1 MKNKFSAL
9 DFESKERFYKLPKE
23 LVNHPRYKKLSN
35 NARTMYAI
43 LRDRTELSY
52 KNNWIDDQGYV
63 YIIFTINSLQKL
75 LNVGHTTVIK
85 IKKELADTSLLEE
98 SRLGMN
104 KPNRIYLLK
113 PDISVDTGLPDSGS
127 PESGNHE
134 FQKLEGNDTEY
145 SDTKRIKDTNKD
157 TSKEWSEILLNSAEL
172 TLKTGLVSEVTIRIF
187 KIFNNPI
194 LLRECIDIVY
204 ATKIKVENYENKENE
219 LSPKYSIYGDIWI
232 HEIDKQA
239 LKFFQ
244 KVKELE
250 YKEIPI
256 KKVKNYW
263 YTMMETFWENVL
275 LMDKNYGFNQ
285 LEYWSQIGQLE
296 IEDFFIEF
304 NAQTKG
310 LSKSDKKKK
319 RYEIVYK
326 AKFQ

>member
-1 MKNKFSAL
+1 M
-9 DFESKERFYKLPKE
+9 
-23 LVNHPRYKKLSN
+23 
-35 NARTMYAI
+35 
-43 LRDRTELSY
+43 
-52 KNNWIDDQGYV
+52 
-63 YIIFTINSLQKL
+63 
-75 LNVGHTTVIK
+75 
-85 IKKELADTSLLEE
+85 
-98 SRLGMN
+98 
-104 KPNRIYLLK
+104 
-113 PDISVDTGLPDSGS
+113 
-127 PESGNHE
+127 
-134 FQKLEGNDTEY
+134 
-145 SDTKRIKDTNKD
+145 
-157 TSKEWSEILLNSAEL
+157 
-172 TLKTGLVSEVTIRIF
+172 SEVTIRIF
-187 KIFNNPI
+187 KIFNDPI

>member
-23 LVNHPRYKKLSN
+23 LVNHPKYKKLSS
-35 NARTMYAI
+35 NARIMYAI

-52 KNNWIDDQGYV
+52 KNNWLDEQGHV
-63 YIIFTINSLQKL
+63 YIIFTVDSLKKL
-75 LNVGHTTVIK
+75 LNVGHTTVVK
-85 IKKELADTSLLEE
+85 IKKELADMSLLEE

-113 PDISVDTGLPDSGS
+113 PNMVMDTGLPDSGS

-145 SDTKRIKDTNKD
+145 SDTKRIKDTIKD
-157 TSKEWSEILLNSAEL
+157 TSKEWSEILLSSAEL
-172 TLKTGLVSEVTIRIF
+172 TLKTGLVSETTIRIF
-187 KIFNNPI
+187 KIFNDQI
-194 LLRECIDIVY
+194 LLKEFIDIVY
-204 ATKIKVENYENKENE
+204 ATKIKVENYENKENK
-219 LSPKYSIYGDIWI
+219 LSPRYSIYGDIWI
-232 HEIDKQA
+232 NEIDKQA
-239 LKFFQ
+239 LKFLQ
-244 KVKELE
+244 KVKEFE

-275 LMDKNYGFNQ
+275 LMDKNYGFTQ
-285 LEYWSQIGQLE
+285 LEHWSQMGQLE
-296 IEDFFIEF
+296 LEDFFIEF
-304 NAQTKG
+304 NSQTKG

-319 RYEIVYK
+319 RYEIVYN

>member
-1 MKNKFSAL
+1 MSKFL
-9 DFESKERFYKLPKE
+9 
-23 LVNHPRYKKLSN
+23 H
-35 NARTMYAI
+35 
-43 LRDRTELSY
+43 
-52 KNNWIDDQGYV
+52 
-63 YIIFTINSLQKL
+63 
-75 LNVGHTTVIK
+75 
-85 IKKELADTSLLEE
+85 LLE
-98 SRLGMN
+98 
-104 KPNRIYLLK
+104 
-113 PDISVDTGLPDSGS
+113 
-127 PESGNHE
+127 
-134 FQKLEGNDTEY
+134 
-145 SDTKRIKDTNKD
+145 
-157 TSKEWSEILLNSAEL
+157 
-172 TLKTGLVSEVTIRIF
+172 
-187 KIFNNPI
+187 
-194 LLRECIDIVY
+194 
-204 ATKIKVENYENKENE
+204 IKVENYENKENE

-310 LSKSDKKKK
+310 LSKSDN
-319 RYEIVYK
+319 K
-326 AKFQ
+326 ATVCIEMPLPPPSEYSQGIQVVLKYWYMCLLVISLLT